1 MHIAIVRVL
10 LLTSLLGCKPT
21 PRVND
26 VFKANEETKAEGLAT
41 ECRPNPNVTGDQIEV
56 CRQSP
61 TGLDSGSG

>member
-10 LLTSLLGCKPT
+10 LLTSLLSCKPT
-21 PRVND
+21 PRVSD

>member
-1 MHIAIVRVL
+1 MHVALVCVL
-10 LLTSLLGCKPT
+10 LLAMALSCQPT